1 MLLSV
6 RRYGK
11 KINKSMHLKKKIYK
25 YNSSVRQEGEEKK
38 RKEDVENKITG
49 HFYDLNSNNS
59 STFDLPFL
67 CSDL

>member
-1 MLLSV
+1 
-6 RRYGK
+6 
-11 KINKSMHLKKKIYK
+11 MHLKKKIYK